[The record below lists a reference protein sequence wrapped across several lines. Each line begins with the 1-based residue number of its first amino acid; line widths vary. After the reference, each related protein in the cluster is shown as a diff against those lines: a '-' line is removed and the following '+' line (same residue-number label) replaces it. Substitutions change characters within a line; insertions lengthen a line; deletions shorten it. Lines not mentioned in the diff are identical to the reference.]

1 MPNYIPK
8 EQLEAY
14 RRWEADAFD
23 KPPAPPPAV
32 AAPVEIPREEEP
44 EVVAA
49 IPLPTAADIERIH
62 EEARAAGYATGFE
75 EGRAAGLAA
84 GQETVR
90 GTAEQL
96 AALADNLRR
105 ALAEVDQAVA
115 DDLLAL
121 AVEIAGQVLRTTL
134 AADTS
139 ALLPVVR
146 EALAALPMHHGH
158 VTLHVCPDDAEVL
171 RQHLGE
177 HFSHAG
183 WRVLEDR
190 EIAAG
195 GCLVKAGNSEVD
207 ATLATRW
214 QRVLESIG
222 LAENDTRNPR

>member
-23 KPPAPPPAV
+23 KPAQPPAAV
-32 AAPVEIPREEEP
+32 VEPVQAPREEEP
-44 EVVAA
+44 EIVAT

-62 EEARAAGYATGFE
+62 EEARAAGYTTGFD

-84 GQETVR
+84 GQDTIR
-90 GTAEQL
+90 GTVERVAN
-96 AALADNLRR
+96 LADNLHR

-121 AVEIAGQVLRTTL
+121 AVEIAGQVLHTTL
-134 AADTS
+134 ATDTS
-139 ALLPVVR
+139 ALVPVVR

-177 HFSHAG
+177 QFSHAG
-183 WRVLEDR
+183 WRILEDR
-190 EIAAG
+190 DIAAG

-222 LAENDTRNPR
+222 LAENDTRNLR